1 MLGSQYNIVYEGW
14 RLLTSL
20 IIYAFT
26 LAAYIGDVVPVNAQ
40 VQKEE
45 RTVSVAHHYLTKN
58 NMNPL

>member
-26 LAAYIGDVVPVNAQ
+26 LAVYTGKVAPVNAQ
-40 VQKEE
+40 V
-45 RTVSVAHHYLTKN
+45 
-58 NMNPL
+58 